1 MLKAKSSHLFNFF
14 TGLVLSIL
22 CLLLNYL
29 THIDFKKLSL
39 PKDKPAF
46 SATGINASL
55 YESNGVMLYD
65 FMAESGTEFP
75 DSNVINL
82 SYLTVKSFD
91 KDKSNLTQQLTSNNG
106 WVDTKTS
113 QAFLGD
119 NVVITIFNVDP
130 SQNIIIKTKNVSI
143 DSHAKVANTS
153 EKIQATQGK
162 SILTGNGVKV
172 DYDKQILTIESN
184 VKVIYVTK

>member
-14 TGLVLSIL
+14 TGLVLAIL

-29 THIDFKKLSL
+29 THINFKKLSL

-46 SATGINASL
+46 AATGINASL
-55 YESNGVMLYD
+55 YESDGTMLYD
-65 FMAESGTEFP
+65 FNAESGTQYP
-75 DSNVINL
+75 DSDVINL
-82 SYLTVKSFD
+82 TNLTVKSFD
-91 KDKSNLTQQLTSNNG
+91 KAKNTLTQQLTSNDG

-113 QAFLGD
+113 QAFLGS

-130 SQNIIIKTKNVSI
+130 SQAIKINTQNISI
-143 DSHAKVANTS
+143 DAHAKVAHTN

-162 SILTGNGVKV
+162 SVLTGNGVKV

-184 VKVIYVTK
+184 VKVIYVIK

>member
-14 TGLVLSIL
+14 TGLVLTIL

-29 THIDFKKLSL
+29 THIDFQKLSL

-46 SATGINASL
+46 AATGINASL
-55 YESNGVMLYD
+55 YESNGSMLYD
-65 FMAESGTEFP
+65 FIAESGTQFP

-91 KDKSNLTQQLTSNNG
+91 ENKNNLTQQLTSDDG

-113 QAFLGD
+113 HAFLGN
-119 NVVITIFNVDP
+119 NVVITIFNPDP
-130 SQNIIIKTKNVSI
+130 KQIIKIYTKNISI
-143 DSHAKVANTS
+143 DAHAKVAYTNQ
-153 EKIQATQGK
+153 KIQATQGK

-172 DYDKQILTIESN
+172 DYDKQLLTIESN